1 MLGYILEW
9 PATSILDIITQG
21 TKIDEETDLDFKDP
35 SKHAKYRYLKYCAAM
50 HPLPSVRKGLTARHK
65 SCSKDY
71 YELRLSIE
79 QNRPPPAN
87 SWVGVDFENCIPQ
100 HATQGDSTICDFLT
114 PVLRSDAHFEHR
126 INGRPSN

>member
-1 MLGYILEW
+1 MEW
-9 PATSILDIITQG
+9 PTTSILDIIVQYA
-21 TKIDEETDLDFKDP
+21 KIDEEADPDFEKS
-35 SKHAKYRYLKYCAAM
+35 SKHAKCRYLKYCAAM
-50 HPLPSVRKGLTARHK
+50 HPLPSVRGGLSARHK

-87 SWVGVDFENCIPQ
+87 SWVDVDFETCVPQ

-126 INGRPSN
+126 ANIRSPS